1 MAGLSKERF
10 CGCIKKQS
18 DAPSL
23 FDQDMASKEAEIV
36 VDLKCILRICGD
48 VLVLAAAATSPQI
61 SPDQFD
67 PFRPFQGERKVT
79 PT

>member
-1 MAGLSKERF
+1 
-10 CGCIKKQS
+10 
-18 DAPSL
+18 
-23 FDQDMASKEAEIV
+23 MASKEAEIV